1 MIIMR
6 VVLLYSFHHLNL
18 IHQSAPTPSPY
29 EFSHT
34 TRLYD
39 PPLPTLRPHVPLITH
54 FATSRL
60 SALIH
65 ELHHNSQTS

>member
-6 VVLLYSFHHLNL
+6 VVLLYSFHQLILNL
-18 IHQSAPTPSPY
+18 NHQSAPTPSPY

-39 PPLPTLRPHVPLITH
+39 PPLPTLRPHAPLITH
-54 FATSRL
+54 FATSRRL
-60 SALIH
+60 STLIP
-65 ELHHNSQTS
+65 LT